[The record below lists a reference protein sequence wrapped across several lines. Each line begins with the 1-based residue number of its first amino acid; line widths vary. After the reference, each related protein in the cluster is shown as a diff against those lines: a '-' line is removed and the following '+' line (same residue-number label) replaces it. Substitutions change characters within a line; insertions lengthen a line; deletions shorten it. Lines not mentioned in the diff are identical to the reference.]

1 MENNFLW
8 VRIDNRLVHGQVI
21 ETWVPY
27 CRARILVVA
36 NDELKNDE
44 LRQEIIKLAIPSS
57 LRVIF
62 CEIRSVREEIK
73 KLLTGGDPPSS
84 IFILFAS
91 CQDAKAAY
99 ASGLSFPI
107 LNIGNLHYSPGKLQ
121 ICDHIFLSS
130 EDIDCIRFFREE
142 GISIDF
148 RCVPNKQIIIKEEGL
163 WE

>member
-1 MENNFLW
+1 MENKGLW

-21 ETWVPY
+21 ETWIPY

-36 NDELKNDE
+36 NDELKRDE
-44 LRQEIIKLAIPSS
+44 LRQEIIKLAIPPS
-57 LRVIF
+57 LQILF
-62 CEIRSVREEIK
+62 CEIKSVREEVR
-73 KLLTGGDPPSS
+73 KLLKEDESS

-91 CQDAKAAY
+91 CQDARNAY
-99 ASGLSFPI
+99 ANGLSFPI

-130 EDIDCIRFFREE
+130 EDIDCLRFFREE

-148 RCVPNKQIIIKEEGL
+148 RCVPNKQIIIKEECL